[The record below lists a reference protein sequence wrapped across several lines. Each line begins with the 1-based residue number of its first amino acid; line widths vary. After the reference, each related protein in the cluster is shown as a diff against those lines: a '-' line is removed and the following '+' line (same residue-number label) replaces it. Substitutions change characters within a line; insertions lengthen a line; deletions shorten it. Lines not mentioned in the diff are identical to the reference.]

1 MRMSGL
7 RRVFCSH
14 DCMGNLAFVAK
25 CDGHDEFHDTQ
36 YLHRIAIIN
45 KVAATAFVVK
55 FGNGN
60 YGIRWFSSYGEIQ
73 FCGHATLAAA
83 DVLTCDFDT
92 GQDEITFESSYQV
105 IRVFNKGENFYGMCL
120 PQIRLEMTANF
131 LQVSQLFN
139 QALSYV
145 KQTEPSD
152 GYFVA
157 QVANKQSLIELD
169 FDAKEY
175 SKCTRRALLVT
186 TNDGL
191 DSNGLYFRYFAP
203 QYGSKEDQATG
214 SAAPLLASF
223 WQIPQNTLFNCY
235 QLSLNGAFYQI
246 CKKAQHICV
255 KAKVIK

>member
-1 MRMSGL
+1 
-7 RRVFCSH
+7 
-14 DCMGNLAFVAK
+14 MGNLAFVAK
-25 CDGHDEFHDTQ
+25 CDGHGEFRDTQ
-36 YLHRIAIIN
+36 YLHRIAIAN
-45 KVAATAFVVK
+45 KVAATAFVVHY
-55 FGNGN
+55 GNGS

-83 DVLTCDFDT
+83 DVLTCDFEVE
-92 GQDEITFESSYQV
+92 QDEIIFKSSHQI
-105 IRVFNKGENFYGMCL
+105 IRVFNEGENLYAMYL
-120 PQIRLEMTANF
+120 PSARLKMTANF
-131 LQVSQLFN
+131 LQISPFFN
-139 QALSYV
+139 QTLSHV

-157 QVANKQSLIELD
+157 QVADKQSLIELN
-169 FDAKEY
+169 FDAKKY
-175 SKCTRRALLVT
+175 SKCTRRALLVS

-223 WQIPQNTLFNCY
+223 WKIPQNTLFNCY

-246 CKKAQHICV
+246 CKKAQHTCV
-255 KAKVIK
+255 KATVIK